1 MNVKKKAMLLVVLV
15 VFIVQNKNSKKEKK
29 SLCQNSNSYTNQV
42 LQSPSTYQK
51 TVGREEVK
59 NALF

>member
-1 MNVKKKAMLLVVLV
+1 MFLVVLV

-29 SLCQNSNSYTNQV
+29 IFMPKFKFLHHQV
-42 LQSPSTYQK
+42 LQSPSPYQK
-51 TVGREEVK
+51 KVGREEVK